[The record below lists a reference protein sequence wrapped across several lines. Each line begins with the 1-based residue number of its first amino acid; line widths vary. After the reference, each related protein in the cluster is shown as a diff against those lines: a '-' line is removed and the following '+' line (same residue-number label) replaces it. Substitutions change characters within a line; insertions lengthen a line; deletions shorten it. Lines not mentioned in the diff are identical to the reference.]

1 MVELLEKDRRYESG
15 FRDGK
20 LEQLRVDISIIRDL
34 ATESDNFEDFKIRL
48 RDEVKRMDRK
58 TWF

>member
-20 LEQLRVDISIIRDL
+20 LEQLRVDISLIREI
-34 ATESDNFEDFKIRL
+34 ATESDNFEEFKLRL
-48 RDEVKRMDRK
+48 RDQVKKMDRK

>member
-15 FRDGK
+15 YRDGK
-20 LEQLRVDISIIRDL
+20 LEQLRVDISIIREL
-34 ATESDNFEDFKIRL
+34 ATESDNFEEFKIRL
-48 RDEVKRMDRK
+48 RDEVKKMDRK

>member
-1 MVELLEKDRRYESG
+1 MVELLERDRRYESG

-20 LEQLRVDISIIRDL
+20 LEQLRVDISIIREL
-34 ATESDNFEDFKIRL
+34 ATESDNFEEFKIRL
-48 RDEVKRMDRK
+48 RDEIKRMDRK

>member
-1 MVELLEKDRRYESG
+1 MVEILEKDGRYESG
-15 FRDGK
+15 YRDGK
-20 LEQLRVDISIIRDL
+20 LEQLKVDISIIREL

-48 RDEVKRMDRK
+48 REQVKRMDRK

>member
-20 LEQLRVDISIIRDL
+20 LEQLRVDISLIREL
-34 ATESDNFEDFKIRL
+34 ATESDNFEEFKVRL
-48 RDEVKRMDRK
+48 RDQIKKMDRK